1 MNKQGQLQL
10 GIIMGVFIIALVGV
24 VLFQIT
30 AQETSKSTDTI
41 HNVNQTITLSTVG
54 ATTNLDGKAVVSGS
68 VLVSNDTEEGAVS
81 IVPSTNYTIANN
93 QIVNGVLTA
102 TITPTVN
109 SPWAEESVNI
119 TYEYQPTGYITD
131 GGGRAIADLIPLFF
145 ILGIV
150 ILLLLPVMKAKLFD

>member
-30 AQETSKSTDTI
+30 AQETSKSTDTLY
-41 HNVNQTITLSTVG
+41 NANTTYTLG
-54 ATTNLDGKAVVSGS
+54 ADSVAINLDGKAVVGDAVVTNATSGTVVTS
-68 VLVSNDTEEGAVS
+68 D
-81 IVPSTNYTIANN
+81 NYTLADN
-93 QIVNGVLTA
+93 QVVNGVLTA
-102 TITPTVN
+102 TIAPTA
-109 SPWAEESVNI
+109 SSDYSEMDVNI
-119 TYEYQPTGYITD
+119 TYTYQPEGYIVD

-150 ILLLLPVMKAKLFD
+150 ILLLLPVIKAKLFD